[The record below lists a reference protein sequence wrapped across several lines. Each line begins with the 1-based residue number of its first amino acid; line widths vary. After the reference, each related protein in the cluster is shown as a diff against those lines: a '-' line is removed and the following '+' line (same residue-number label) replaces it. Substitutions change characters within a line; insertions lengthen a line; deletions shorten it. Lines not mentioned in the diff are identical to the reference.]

1 MSSNQT
7 FYRLSLATLVAVY
20 FLILVG
26 GIVRSTGSG
35 MGCPDWPKCFGS
47 WIPPTTVA
55 QLPENYKEIYS
66 EQRHQKNIRFANY
79 LRAFGFKDTAERII
93 TDEAIRSEADFNPVK
108 TWIEYVNRLIGVA
121 IGLLIFAVLLYSLR
135 YWKTHRS
142 WTIIALLTF
151 ILVGF
156 QGWIGSIV
164 VSTNLTPWTITV
176 HMFLALVIV
185 AFLIY
190 LVHQTS
196 DISGRFEF
204 IRGINLWLIACISIV
219 LLQILLGTQV
229 REALDQLVS
238 QKVSRESWIE
248 TLGLTFIVHR
258 SFSWVVL
265 VVHSVLL
272 LKLYRSGFNKRFIL
286 SVLLLILGTILSGT
300 GMAYFAVPALLQ
312 PIHLVLASVTFGV
325 EFLLVLQLNTTRRTV
340 LT

>member
-1 MSSNQT
+1 MTSHRT

-47 WIPPTTVA
+47 WVPPTTVS
-55 QLPENYKEIYS
+55 QLPEDYKVIYS

-79 LRAFGFKDTAERII
+79 LRTLGFTETADKII
-93 TDEAIRSEADFNPVK
+93 TDEAIREEADFNPVK

-121 IGLLIFAVLLYSLR
+121 IGLLIFAVLVYSLR
-135 YWKTHRS
+135 FRKTHRS
-142 WTIIALLTF
+142 WTIIALVTF

-185 AFLIY
+185 AFLVY

-196 DISGRFEF
+196 YSISKYEN
-204 IRGINLWLIACISIV
+204 IRNINPWLIACIGIV
-219 LLQILLGTQV
+219 LVQILLGTQV
-229 REALDQLVS
+229 REALDQIVS
-238 QKVSRESWIE
+238 QNVDRENWIE
-248 TLGLTFIVHR
+248 SLGLAFIVHR

-265 VVHSVLL
+265 LVHAVVLI
-272 LKLYRSGFNKRFIL
+272 KLFRSGFNKRFTL
-286 SVLLLILGTILSGT
+286 SILLLILGTILSGT
-300 GMAYFAVPALLQ
+300 GMAYFSVPALLQ
-312 PIHLVLASVTFGV
+312 PIHLVLAAITFGV
-325 EFLLVLQLNTTRRTV
+325 EFLLVLQLNTTQRTV